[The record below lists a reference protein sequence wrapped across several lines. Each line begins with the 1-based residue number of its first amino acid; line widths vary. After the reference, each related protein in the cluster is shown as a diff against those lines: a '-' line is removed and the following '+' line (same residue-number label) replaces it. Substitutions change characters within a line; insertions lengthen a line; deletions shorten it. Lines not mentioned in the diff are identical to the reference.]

1 MNKNKTHI
9 GEKYNHLT
17 IKKEAPDI
25 LDENGNKIRQVWCE
39 CDCGNEE
46 LQLLNLYYV
55 IYGSVKGCSK
65 CKSKRMS
72 ESQKDKRK
80 KINSYKFLKDCVYIY
95 PQDNLDIYTIVDY
108 KWYEYLKNYYVWPKK
123 DRDNGY
129 YWFIKFN
136 GKNIKIHN
144 IIGGLKYDHIN
155 RNKSDN
161 REENLRP
168 SSNAENA
175 RNRTVTKISKSGL
188 KGVFIDKR
196 GKYTAQIRK
205 EGKLYYLGT
214 FKDKIEAGIE
224 YDKASLY
231 LFGEFACLNFPD
243 NNYDMTNYK
252 LPNFNLKDR
261 KKIGKSGYKGVQISG
276 NKFKAIYKS
285 NVIGIYSSAKEAA
298 IAYDNYL
305 KENNIEGRLNF
316 E

>member
-1 MNKNKTHI
+1 MSKNKSYI

-17 IKKEAPDI
+17 IKQEGP
-25 LDENGNKIRQVWCE
+25 NGFDKHGKKIKQVWCE

-46 LQLLNLYYV
+46 LHLLNLYYV
-55 IYGSVKGCSK
+55 IHGDIKGCPK
-65 CKSKRMS
+65 CKAKRLS
-72 ESQKDKRK
+72 ESQRNKRRK
-80 KINSYKFLKDCVYIY
+80 FNSYNFLDDCVYIY
-95 PQDNLDIYTIVDY
+95 PQDNSDIYTIVDY

-129 YWFIKFN
+129 YWYIKLN

-175 RNRTVTKISKSGL
+175 RNRSVTKISKSGL
-188 KGVFIDKR
+188 KGVFQDKN

-214 FKDKIEAGIE
+214 FNNKEIAAIE
-224 YDKASLY
+224 YDKASIY
-231 LFGEFACLNFPD
+231 LFGEFACLNFPE
-243 NNYDMTNYK
+243 NKYDMTNYV
-252 LPNFNLKDR
+252 LPTFNNKDR
-261 KKIGKSGYKGVQISG
+261 NKIGKSGYKGVQIAG
-276 NKFKAIYKS
+276 KKFRAFYKGKAIGTF
-285 NVIGIYSSAKEAA
+285 NTAKEAA

-305 KENNIEGRLNF
+305 KENNIEGRMNF